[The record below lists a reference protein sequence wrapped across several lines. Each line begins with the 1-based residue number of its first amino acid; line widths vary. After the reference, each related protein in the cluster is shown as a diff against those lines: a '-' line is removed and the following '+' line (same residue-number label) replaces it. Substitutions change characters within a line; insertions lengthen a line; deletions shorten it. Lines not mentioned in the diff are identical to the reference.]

1 MDEKYRY
8 SDDIIGKIYRAR
20 CDIKK
25 AKRGIG
31 NAEFR
36 ITNDGSN
43 IDKMWI
49 KIKEEEQKK
58 FNDAQTQFA
67 NLYSQLIS
75 SKSQYSKDQYENIL
89 REFGVVM
96 GMTEDINHVETSLY
110 DEYDLQKALDETG
123 NMIKQKKEEIESAV
137 QNGDEDLVTILTAE
151 LSYYER
157 DMRKHHWGESRLE
170 KLNSDSIKTR

>member
-1 MDEKYRY
+1 MVERYRY
-8 SDDIIGKIYRAR
+8 NNDIISQIYRAR

-31 NAEFR
+31 NAAFR

-49 KIKEEEQKK
+49 GIKEEEERK
-58 FNDAQTQFA
+58 FADAQAQFA

-75 SKSQYSKDQYENIL
+75 LKQQYSKEQYQSL
-89 REFGVVM
+89 LQEFGVVM

-110 DEYDLQKALDETG
+110 DEYDLQKALDQTSA
-123 NMIKQKKEEIESAV
+123 MIRQKKEEIQSAE
-137 QNGDEDLVTILTAE
+137 QKGDEDLAIILTAE

-157 DMRKHHWGESRLE
+157 DMKKHHWGESRLE
-170 KLNSDSIKTR
+170 KLNSEPTKTR